1 MLESGSFDAP
11 EEVRPFADKG
21 KAEFVTVG
29 GHRILRGYYEPGWR
43 WSDHLK
49 PIVKT
54 DSCQIAHTGY
64 VISGRMAVRMDDGVE
79 AEVGPGDAFAI
90 GPGHD
95 AWVVGDDTVVLL
107 DFTGGERYAKP
118 A

>member
-11 EEVRPFADKG
+11 QEVVPFTDKG
-21 KAEFVTVG
+21 RAEFVTVG

-43 WSDHLK
+43 WSEHLK

-54 DSCQIAHTGY
+54 DSCQITHTGY
-64 VISGRMAVRMDDGVE
+64 VVSGRMAVRMDDGQE

-90 GPGHD
+90 GSGHD
-95 AWVVGDDTVVLL
+95 AWVVGDEAVVLL
-107 DFTGGERYAKP
+107 DFTGGKRYAKP